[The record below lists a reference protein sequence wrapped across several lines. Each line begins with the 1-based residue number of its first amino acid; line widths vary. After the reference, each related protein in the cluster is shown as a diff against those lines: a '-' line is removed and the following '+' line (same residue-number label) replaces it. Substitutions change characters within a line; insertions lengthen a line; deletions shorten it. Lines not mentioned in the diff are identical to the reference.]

1 MIRNL
6 VGSLAVEKPVD
17 LPEIRYIQVIA
28 IVYLVLVGDS
38 PVVAILNLAIPV
50 LQVTLAWA
58 SKQHSFT
65 FS

>member
-1 MIRNL
+1 

>member
-1 MIRNL
+1 M
-6 VGSLAVEKPVD
+6 GSLAVEKPVD